1 MLCGKDGKPL
11 VHLLKFVKGTALC
24 YGLGFL
30 KVNGCGVFFF
40 FPFNLVAV
48 IFNHWDKN
56 DGEISFS
63 PQDADL
69 ASRGDIAVG
78 TRSSIDPPLT
88 STHGVLGPTSELG
101 GFLVFF
107 LFLSFCVF
115 CF

>member
-1 MLCGKDGKPL
+1 MG
-11 VHLLKFVKGTALC
+11 
-24 YGLGFL
+24 
-30 KVNGCGVFFF
+30 FFF

-56 DGEISFS
+56 DGETSFS

-69 ASRGDIAVG
+69 ASWGDIAVG

-88 STHGVLGPTSELG
+88 STNGVLGPTSELG
-101 GFLVFF
+101 GFLFLVF
-107 LFLSFCVF
+107 LFVSFCVF